1 MSHSPPRVTVDDAI
15 AASSACSESTN
26 WDMTGFERLFEKGW
40 DINSSLGHV
49 GDVLSMAVSADK
61 LPAVRFHLDHGA
73 DPNANLRGE
82 TYSALELAPI
92 ANVGLEIVSL
102 LLRHGAVAKGRSAM
116 LFAAQ
121 KGRVDMMDMFLDA
134 GVSVDE
140 VPDNDDVYDNAR
152 AQVDWGTPLH
162 GAAGNGQ
169 SEAVMWL
176 LRKGAS
182 RDVKNSIGLTPKE
195 VARQKGYSD
204 CERLLRT
211 P

>member
-1 MSHSPPRVTVDDAI
+1 MSYPPPLVTVDDAI
-15 AASSACSESTN
+15 AASAACREDTN
-26 WDMTGFERLFEKGW
+26 WDVSGFERLLEKGW
-40 DINSSLGHV
+40 DINYTFGHV
-49 GDVLSMAVSADK
+49 GDILSMAVGANK
-61 LPAVRFHLDHGA
+61 LPAVRFHLEHGA
-73 DPNANLRGE
+73 DPNANLRGA

-92 ANVGLEIVSL
+92 TDVDSEIVSL

-121 KGRVDMMDMFLDA
+121 KGRIDMMKLFLDA

-140 VPDNDDVYDNAR
+140 VPDNDEVYDNAR
-152 AQVDWGTPLH
+152 EQVDWGTPLH

-182 RDVKNSIGLTPKE
+182 RDAKNALGLTPEE
-195 VARQKGYSD
+195 VARQKGYPD
-204 CERLLRT
+204 CERLLGT
-211 P
+211 S